1 LSLERKLAAILA
13 ADVVAYSRLM
23 GEDEA
28 GTLAALKTH
37 RKELIDP
44 RIAEHRGRIVKT
56 TGDGMLVE
64 FPSVVDAVACAVEI
78 QSAMARRSADVSDQ
92 RRMQFRVGINLG
104 DIIVE
109 GDDIYGDGVNIA
121 ARLESLAPPGGICVS
136 RNVYEQVASKLDL
149 PFEDLGERQVKNIAQ
164 PIRVYQIRP
173 GNETGRGWRA
183 ASRSRRRVAMR
194 AFAIG
199 GGAAILVLVAAW
211 VAFLAPGR
219 DRSPNAPS
227 PAAVATSAPSS
238 PASVEPVA
246 LALPSKPSIA
256 VLPFNNMSADPEQE
270 YFSDGMTEDLI
281 TDLSRDTRLFV
292 IARNSTFT
300 YKGRAVNVADI
311 GRQLGVRYVL
321 EGSVRRSG
329 NRVRVTAQLIDAAS
343 GAHVWADRFDRD
355 LTDIFVVQDELTQK
369 IVGQLVTS
377 IVAPASRPASSP
389 AARQETMNLA
399 AYDFLL
405 RARQHVARFTEED
418 SGTARELL
426 GKAIALDPNYARA
439 HALLG
444 WLYYDEWRIW
454 GRGLDENMGR
464 ALDLGLKAA
473 ALDDTLAAAHIL
485 IAQVHQYRRA
495 HDQAE
500 VETGKAIALQ
510 PTDADTLA
518 ALGYYLRLA
527 GRPDE
532 AIGYFETAMRLDP
545 FYPPWYD
552 SWLGG
557 AYQLAGRYDDAIRI
571 VRKLIDKSPDYL
583 PAHLTLVATYMLSG
597 REAEARA
604 EAAEVMRLNP
614 DFTLEGWQ
622 SVMPFK
628 NQTVVD
634 QHLAVYRK
642 AGLR

>member
-1 LSLERKLAAILA
+1 MERKLTAILA

-44 RIAEHRGRIVKT
+44 KIAEHRGRIVKT
-56 TGDGMLVE
+56 TGDGMLVD
-64 FPSVVDAVACAVEI
+64 FPSVVDAVACAVEV
-78 QSAMARRSADVSDQ
+78 QSAMAQRNASEPDR
-92 RRMQFRVGINLG
+92 RRMEFRVGINLG

-121 ARLESLAPPGGICVS
+121 ARLESLAPPGGICVA
-136 RNVYEQVASKLDL
+136 RNVYEQVANKLDL

-164 PIRVYQIRP
+164 PIRVYQIGP
-173 GNETGRGWRA
+173 GTDM
-183 ASRSRRRVAMR
+183 ASRK
-194 AFAIG
+194 
-199 GGAAILVLVAAW
+199 
-211 VAFLAPGR
+211 
-219 DRSPNAPS
+219 
-227 PAAVATSAPSS
+227 PAGS
-238 PASVEPVA
+238 PASRIRVRTVA
-246 LALPSKPSIA
+246 IFGAAAVTAMIAVWFVSVGLQRDVAPKAPALPAVVASRPTSPAPAETSRLALPDKPSIA
-256 VLPFNNMSADPEQE
+256 VLPFTNMSADPEQE
-270 YFSDGMTEDLI
+270 YSSDGMTEDLI
-281 TDLSRDTRLFV
+281 TDLSRDARLFV

-300 YKGRAVNVADI
+300 FKGRSANVGDI

-369 IVGQLVTS
+369 IVAQLVTS
-377 IVAPASRPASSP
+377 IVAPPPRPTSS
-389 AARQETMNLA
+389 AATRQETTNLA
-399 AYDFLL
+399 AYDYLL

-418 SGTARELL
+418 SAKARELL
-426 GKAIALDPNYARA
+426 EKAITLDPNYARA
-439 HALLG
+439 NALLG

-454 GRGLDENMGR
+454 GKGLDENMAR
-464 ALDLGLKAA
+464 ALDLGRKAV
-473 ALDDTLAAAHIL
+473 ALDDTLAAARIL
-485 IAQVHQYRRA
+485 IAQVNQYRRE

-500 VETGKAIALQ
+500 VEAGKAVALN

-527 GRPDE
+527 GRPDQ
-532 AIGYFETAMRLDP
+532 AIRYFESAMRLDP

-552 SWLGG
+552 SWLGS

-571 VRKLIDKSPDYL
+571 LRKLIDKNPDYL
-583 PAHLTLVATYMLSG
+583 PAHLTLVSAYMLAG
-597 REAEARA
+597 RETEARA

-614 DFTLEGWQ
+614 DFTLEGWE
-622 SVMPFK
+622 SVMPYK
-628 NQTVVD
+628 NRAVVD
-634 QHLAVYRK
+634 EHLAIYRK